1 MQRIGRPTVRDA
13 AYTGTRHPNRLWTF
27 AKTPKGLAAFGS
39 AGLLVVAS
47 TVMAAVL
54 WSQDATISSASQD
67 SDISFLDGGGGVL
80 GFATVSIGS
89 SGASASISLTGIA
102 GAADFQ
108 VTDLLQIQN
117 SDLSQAYSITLI
129 RSADPNAAI
138 DDLIFTV
145 LDGLTVIE
153 TYDAADAAQ
162 GSAFTLPAGET
173 YDIRLNMA
181 IADGTAA
188 GSLGSIDVGFQ
199 ISPV

>member
-129 RSADPNAAI
+129 RSADPTPPSTTSSSRSWTASPSSRPTTPPTRPKAAPSRSRPARR
-138 DDLIFTV
+138 T
-145 LDGLTVIE
+145 T
-153 TYDAADAAQ
+153 
-162 GSAFTLPAGET
+162 SA
-173 YDIRLNMA
+173 
-181 IADGTAA
+181 
-188 GSLGSIDVGFQ
+188 
-199 ISPV
+199 